1 MYVSSQDLGNMNLDK
16 NTQGIHTTKFP
27 ISQTLNLPCQPW
39 YEKKVKW
46 VNMDQ
51 FVYFDDVVSW
61 HLVDTNLEKITMCH
75 FFILM
80 ACPSGPTICEILAIP

>member
-1 MYVSSQDLGNMNLDK
+1 
-16 NTQGIHTTKFP
+16 
-27 ISQTLNLPCQPW
+27 
-39 YEKKVKW
+39 
-46 VNMDQ
+46 MDQ

-61 HLVDTNLEKITMCH
+61 HLVDTNLEKNTMCH